1 MKAQQPTTT
10 TRDRRVLRTLE
21 RYFGIEIHE
30 EHPLLEK
37 VETRHLAGGEW
48 LMHQGDP
55 GESLYFLVR
64 GRLQARAEDEEDGEH
79 SRFLNE
85 IVPGDSVGEISLL
98 TGAPRTVGIQA
109 IRDSLLIRIDR
120 EAFETLAH
128 EHPALVLRLAANV
141 ATLLQSAS
149 SKTRRSTRNLKAVS
163 ILPLDGTPRIARF
176 CEQLADQLQ
185 QAGATL
191 NLTADRLGASGAPVE
206 AVAPGDT
213 VPHALVHWLHDQE
226 DRHRFVLYRCSGDNP
241 AWTDFVAALSPNGGR
256 IAFNCRDG
264 NRVEVCLR
272 ELDSLTAEP
281 IVEARDVELIFF
293 SPDGEWL
300 AIWSP
305 DRLAK
310 VPVGGGMP
318 QTIFEKPPEGVAR
331 FAHG

>member
-1 MKAQQPTTT
+1 MTSGSTSSEC
-10 TRDRRVLRTLE
+10 RESLILNMLE
-21 RYFGIEIHE
+21 RYFGI
-30 EHPLLEK
+30 PLAADHDLLQE
-37 VETRHLAGGEW
+37 VETRYLAGGEW
-48 LMHQGDP
+48 LIHQGDT
-55 GESLYFLVR
+55 GNALYFLVR
-64 GRLQARAEDEEDGEH
+64 GRLQAWAAAPDGEP
-79 SRFLNE
+79 RGRLLNE
-85 IVPGDSVGEISLL
+85 IVPGDSVGELSLL